1 MGGNCVLADTGNGW
15 EEYMIKTVGGARLER
30 IRYIQAMLG
39 ELRIMAE
46 AERCDMLTYMIEMSY
61 IECSDIVRGQRP
73 AKVMP
78 SKGSAE
84 QRNAVA

>member
-1 MGGNCVLADTGNGW
+1 
-15 EEYMIKTVGGARLER
+15 MIENISDGRMEL

-73 AKVMP
+73 AQIRPSTITKVK
-78 SKGSAE
+78 KGNSIA
-84 QRNAVA
+84 

>member
-1 MGGNCVLADTGNGW
+1 MMNKIG
-15 EEYMIKTVGGARLER
+15 EARLER

-39 ELRIMAE
+39 ELRTMAE

-73 AKVMP
+73 TRVLP
-78 SKGSAE
+78 SIDDINK
-84 QRNAVA
+84 RNAVA